1 MTMTTSLKLY
11 EISGQYLQ
19 LAHQLA
25 DLDFDAETVA
35 DTIEASGLTDEF
47 TAKAQGI
54 EMVCRELTK
63 DIPAIDA
70 EIKRLTALK
79 KHRERV
85 ADGLH
90 DYLLYHM
97 QQTGITK
104 IEAPLFS
111 ISVRTNPPSV
121 EVFDESQV
129 PNEYMVPKY
138 TISKTLIKEA
148 LSAGKEIPGA
158 RMTQTQRIAI
168 K

>member
-1 MTMTTSLKLY
+1 MPTSLKLY
-11 EISGQYLQ
+11 ELSNQYLQ

-25 DLDFDAETVA
+25 DLDLDAQTVA

-63 DIPAIDA
+63 DVPAIEA
-70 EIKRLTALK
+70 EIKRLKALK
-79 KHRERV
+79 EHRERV

-90 DYLLYHM
+90 DYLKFHM
-97 QQTGITK
+97 SQTGIQK

-111 ISVRTNPPSV
+111 ISLRTNPPSV
-121 EVFDESQV
+121 DVFDEAQV
-129 PNEYMVPKY
+129 PNEFLVPKY
-138 TISKTLIKEA
+138 TVSKTLLKEA
-148 LSAGKEIPGA
+148 MASGREIPGA
-158 RMTQTQRIAI
+158 RMTRTTRIAI

>member
-1 MTMTTSLKLY
+1 MSTNIKLY
-11 EISGQYLQ
+11 EISDQYLQ

-25 DLDFDAETVA
+25 DLDLDAQTVA
-35 DTIEASGLTDEF
+35 DTIEASGLTDDF
-47 TAKAQGI
+47 AVKAQNI
-54 EMVCRELTK
+54 EMVCRNLTK
-63 DIPAIDA
+63 DIPAIDT

-90 DYLLYHM
+90 EYLLFNM
-97 QQTGITK
+97 QQTGIQK

-111 ISVRTNPPSV
+111 ISIRTNPPSV
-121 EVFDESQV
+121 DVFDESQV

-158 RMTQTQRIAI
+158 RMTQTQRVAI